1 MQNKIKNIEFLR
13 VIGCLAIIILHF
25 YGFLIENISDIDIYN
40 HLRNMTSNGQK
51 AVDLFFILS
60 GIFFAITLNTKK
72 SYSDFIKKK
81 CIRLLP
87 VLYWGTGLLFLIS
100 IFGITDFNL
109 YSNILNLLMLGGI
122 GLNYHGPAIDV
133 FWYVS
138 TMFWVLLFLFYSFK
152 NFDKK
157 YIKLIMALAI
167 FFCYSFL
174 IQAKGGKINSPSQ
187 YFYTFL
193 KVGTLR
199 AIGGIFLGYFIG
211 DWYKNNLDR
220 IRNFIPT
227 LKEKIGITIVEGMCI
242 FFIINNLFFRYA
254 KEKEDMIF
262 IVVFVI
268 CSLLF
273 LINKGFISQF
283 LNKDIWSK
291 LGVYTYS
298 FYMTHKII
306 IKILMGTVWKNN
318 IQFIHLHPYLHVVYA
333 FLSIFLLGIITYH
346 FIEQPCAKYLKQKLF
361 PKKDC

>member
-13 VIGCLAIIILHF
+13 VIGCLAIVILHF
-25 YGFLIENISDIDIYN
+25 YCFLVQKVSDISIYN

-60 GIFFAITLNTKK
+60 GIFFAITLNTQK

-87 VLYWGTGLLFLIS
+87 VLYWGTGLLFIVSL
-100 IFGITDFNL
+100 FGIVNFNL

-122 GLNYHGPAIDV
+122 GLNYHGAAIDV
-133 FWYVS
+133 FWYAS
-138 TMFWVLLFLFYSFK
+138 TMFWILLFLFYSFK

-157 YIKLIMALAI
+157 YIKLIMAFAI
-167 FFCYSFL
+167 FCCYSFL
-174 IQAKGGKINSPSQ
+174 IQAKCGKINSPTQ

-199 AIGGIFLGYFIG
+199 GIGGIFLGYFIG
-211 DWYKNNLDR
+211 DWYKNNLEK
-220 IRNFIPT
+220 IKNFIPT
-227 LKEKIGITIVEGMCI
+227 LKEKIGITIIEGMCV

-254 KEKEDMIF
+254 KEQEDMIF

-318 IQFIHLHPYLHVVYA
+318 IQFIHLHPYLHVSYA

>member
-167 FFCYSFL
+167 FF
-174 IQAKGGKINSPSQ
+174 
-187 YFYTFL
+187 
-193 KVGTLR
+193 
-199 AIGGIFLGYFIG
+199 
-211 DWYKNNLDR
+211 
-220 IRNFIPT
+220 
-227 LKEKIGITIVEGMCI
+227 
-242 FFIINNLFFRYA
+242 
-254 KEKEDMIF
+254 
-262 IVVFVI
+262 
-268 CSLLF
+268 LL
-273 LINKGFISQF
+273 
-283 LNKDIWSK
+283 
-291 LGVYTYS
+291 
-298 FYMTHKII
+298 
-306 IKILMGTVWKNN
+306 
-318 IQFIHLHPYLHVVYA
+318 
-333 FLSIFLLGIITYH
+333 
-346 FIEQPCAKYLKQKLF
+346 
-361 PKKDC
+361 